1 MVAGSSLG
9 WAPSLSG
16 LRQATEHLCV
26 SVTKQYNLV
35 LAMRGDL
42 FGWETNCGPV
52 ESNGSLPPGLFMTN
66 VTCRLTA
73 KKLGSAAC
81 PMLVVEYGTTFL
93 MNLRIIHFTLS
104 QLQMPLNEWRVSN
117 VANLQC
123 MGESD

>member
-9 WAPSLSG
+9 WAPSRSG

-81 PMLVVEYGTTFL
+81 PMLVVEYGTTF
-93 MNLRIIHFTLS
+93 
-104 QLQMPLNEWRVSN
+104 
-117 VANLQC
+117 
-123 MGESD
+123 